1 MYANTKLMV
10 FCAPAFQIKGI
21 AELLEGLMPYTQR
34 HFSRIDRLIRSTFL
48 LDYTLTGMS
57 VIDPETDTSI
67 PKDESIL
74 QSDENRKANDL
85 PMSEENVVD
94 EQTRDSTE
102 MEDEKVSSKKRKSS
116 KSKGTKKKLKGMSS
130 DTTTILLQA

>member
-1 MYANTKLMV
+1 MLTAL
-10 FCAPAFQIKGI
+10 CDPAFQIKGI

-57 VIDPETDTSI
+57 VIDPETDTSV

-74 QSDENRKANDL
+74 QSDESRKANDL

-116 KSKGTKKKLKGMSS
+116 KSKGTKKKLKGMNS
-130 DTTTILLQA
+130 DATTILLQA